1 MYIMNSLLFPTLRQ
15 GLSYGDDGFI
25 YETTGLNG
33 QSKVRKI
40 NSTTFDVNLS
50 VNVNSQYFG
59 EGSAFYKDANGSSR
73 LIVITWQSQTG
84 FIYDDKLQKLK
95 DFTYKTT
102 APGNEGWGITYD
114 ASKKEFIVSDGSKYL
129 YFWDRDT
136 LSVKRYVTVTR
147 LNGSEQKNLNEL
159 EYMGGL
165 VCCNI
170 WYSDTIICVDPL
182 TGKSIREYGMLYSDA
197 LFQLFIRVNTANA
210 CFSSPKICLR
220 CALPVRALVY

>member
-1 MYIMNSLLFPTLRQ
+1 M
-15 GLSYGDDGFI
+15 
-25 YETTGLNG
+25 
-33 QSKVRKI
+33 
-40 NSTTFDVNLS
+40 
-50 VNVNSQYFG
+50 
-59 EGSAFYKDANGSSR
+59 
-73 LIVITWQSQTG
+73 
-84 FIYDDKLQKLK
+84 K

-136 LSVKRYVTVTR
+136 LSVNRYVTVTR